1 MLASNR
7 IYTVKVV
14 ITPAVSSK
22 KPAFDMQGSVAR
34 GDIARLGLIMF
45 LWALCFPLISVGLTM
60 APPLTL
66 AALRSF
72 VAGTGLL
79 LPAIILR
86 RPWPR
91 GWRTW
96 LTLLGIGASLTAM
109 GFGGM
114 FLAGGQVS
122 PGLATVLANVQPLLA
137 AVLAF
142 IVLGE
147 RLGPRQ
153 RTGLFLG
160 FAGILLVAAPGLGQG
175 NANSSP
181 LGVTYIVFGA
191 VGVAV
196 GNVLLKRLTGK
207 VDLLMAIGWQLVL
220 GGVPLILLAQLWET
234 PQQVTWSFPF
244 VVVLVALSLI
254 GTAVPFVL
262 WFSLLHRSELNRA
275 NTYTFL
281 TPVFAL
287 IIGALFF
294 SESLSLVEAGG
305 ITLILA
311 GVFWISRRPATVAN
325 SRGVYPASVNRCEC
339 ARTCR

>member
-1 MLASNR
+1 
-7 IYTVKVV
+7 VKVG
-14 ITPAVSSK
+14 IISAVSTK
-22 KPAFDMQGSVAR
+22 KPAIDVQGSVGR
-34 GDIARLGLIMF
+34 GDIAGLGLVMF
-45 LWALCFPLISVGLTM
+45 LWALCFPLITVGLTM

-72 VAGTGLL
+72 VAGAGLL
-79 LPAIILR
+79 MPAIILR

-91 GWRTW
+91 GWRVW
-96 LTLLGIGASLTAM
+96 LTLLGIGVSLTAM

-122 PGLATVLANVQPLLA
+122 PGLATVLATVQPMLA

-142 IVLGE
+142 FVLGE
-147 RLGPRQ
+147 RLGPR
-153 RTGLFLG
+153 RRSGLFLG
-160 FAGILLVAAPGLGQG
+160 FAGILLVAAPGLGPG

-196 GNVLLKRLTGK
+196 GNVLLKRLTGQ
-207 VDLLMAIGWQLVL
+207 VDLLMASGWQLML
-220 GGVPLILLAQLWET
+220 GGVPLMVLAQLWET
-234 PQQVTWSFPF
+234 PQQVTWSLPF
-244 VVVLVALSLI
+244 VIVLLALGFL
-254 GTAVPFVL
+254 GTAVPLAL

-287 IIGALFF
+287 VIGALFF

-305 ITLILA
+305 IILILA
-311 GVFWISRRPATVAN
+311 GVFWISRRPVTVVN
-325 SRGVYPASVNRCEC
+325 SRGVLPASVNKFLCTRS
-339 ARTCR
+339 RR